1 MSFTVKLSN
10 ASSTST
16 SFDFVLKDGTATSDD
31 YGKASFSNGVSYDAS
46 TGKITVPAGVTS
58 FTVTVPTTQDTIDEP
73 NETVKLSI
81 GGKDATGTIVD
92 DDNAPTIEHIGKPD
106 PAAANPNDVSAIE
119 GDSLSF
125 SVKLSNASST
135 STSFDFVLKD
145 GTATSD
151 DYGKASFSNGVS
163 YDASTGKITVPA
175 GVTSFTV
182 TVPTTQDTTDEA
194 DETVKLSI
202 GGKDATGTII
212 DNDGAPTIASV
223 DVSNADAKADE
234 GSALNFNV
242 QLSNASASQTTFDF
256 SLAGVTAAEGDFDR
270 SKVTFT
276 NGVTLSADGKSVIVP
291 AGVSSFT
298 VTVPTINDTVD
309 EADETLKLAVGG
321 KDATGTIVDNDAT
334 PTISGVSVT
343 NTGAKAD
350 EGSALNFKVDLS
362 AQRTATSHSFSLAGV
377 TAAEGDFDRS
387 KVTFTNGVTLSADGK
402 SVIVPAGVSSFT
414 VTVPTINDTVDEADE
429 TLKLAV
435 GGKDATGTIVDND
448 NAPTISGVSVTN
460 TGAKADE
467 GSALNFKVDLSA
479 ASEQATSHSFSLAGV
494 TAAEGDFDRS
504 KVTFTN
510 GVTLSADGKSVIV
523 PAGVSSFTVTV
534 PTINDT
540 VDEADE
546 TLKLA
551 VGGKDATG
559 TIVDNDDARPSAA

>member
-1 MSFTVKLSN
+1 M
-10 ASSTST
+10 
-16 SFDFVLKDGTATSDD
+16 LKDGTATSDD

-58 FTVTVPTTQDTIDEP
+58 FTVTVPTTQDTTDEP

-92 DDNAPTIEHIGKPD
+92 NDNAPTIEHIGKPD

-145 GTATSD
+145 GTATAD

-321 KDATGTIVDNDAT
+321 KDATGTIVDND
-334 PTISGVSVT
+334 
-343 NTGAKAD
+343 
-350 EGSALNFKVDLS
+350 
-362 AQRTATSHSFSLAGV
+362 
-377 TAAEGDFDRS
+377 
-387 KVTFTNGVTLSADGK
+387 
-402 SVIVPAGVSSFT
+402 
-414 VTVPTINDTVDEADE
+414 
-429 TLKLAV
+429 
-435 GGKDATGTIVDND
+435 
-448 NAPTISGVSVTN
+448 NAPTIEHIG
-460 TGAKADE
+460 KPDP
-467 GSALNFKVDLSA
+467 A
-479 ASEQATSHSFSLAGV
+479 AANPNDV
-494 TAAEGDFDRS
+494 
-504 KVTFTN
+504 
-510 GVTLSADGKSVIV
+510 SADRRRASL
-523 PAGVSSFTVTV
+523 SFTVKLS
-534 PTINDT
+534 PIP
-540 VDEADE
+540 AAPAPAS
-546 TLKLA
+546 TLY
-551 VGGKDATG
+551 
-559 TIVDNDDARPSAA
+559 

>member
-1 MSFTVKLSN
+1 M
-10 ASSTST
+10 
-16 SFDFVLKDGTATSDD
+16 
-31 YGKASFSNGVSYDAS
+31 
-46 TGKITVPAGVTS
+46 
-58 FTVTVPTTQDTIDEP
+58 
-73 NETVKLSI
+73 
-81 GGKDATGTIVD
+81 
-92 DDNAPTIEHIGKPD
+92 
-106 PAAANPNDVSAIE
+106 
-119 GDSLSF
+119 
-125 SVKLSNASST
+125 
-135 STSFDFVLKD
+135 
-145 GTATSD
+145 
-151 DYGKASFSNGVS
+151 
-163 YDASTGKITVPA
+163 
-175 GVTSFTV
+175 
-182 TVPTTQDTTDEA
+182 
-194 DETVKLSI
+194 
-202 GGKDATGTII
+202 
-212 DNDGAPTIASV
+212 
-223 DVSNADAKADE
+223 
-234 GSALNFNV
+234 
-242 QLSNASASQTTFDF
+242 
-256 SLAGVTAAEGDFDR
+256 
-270 SKVTFT
+270 
-276 NGVTLSADGKSVIVP
+276 
-291 AGVSSFT
+291 
-298 VTVPTINDTVD
+298 
-309 EADETLKLAVGG
+309 
-321 KDATGTIVDNDAT
+321 
-334 PTISGVSVT
+334 SVT

-362 AQRTATSHSFSLAGV
+362 AASEQTTSHSFSLAGV

-448 NAPTISGVSVTN
+448 DAPTISGVSVTN

-559 TIVDNDDARPSAA
+559 TIVDNDATPTISGVSVSNTGAKADEGSALNFKVDLSAASEQATSHSFSLAGVTAAEGDFDRSKVTFTNGVTLSADGKSVIVPAGVSSFTVTVPTINDTVDEADETLKLAVGGKDATGTIVDNDDAPTISGVSVTNTGAKADEGSGTELQGRPERGQRTSHQPQLQPGRRHCRRRRLRPQQSNVHQWRDVERRRQERDRAGRCEQLHRHRTDHQRHRG